1 MSENRVCVQCG
12 KVFALS
18 DSEISFYQSKNLS
31 LPKRCKTCREIN
43 KGKKPSESHEYKSY
57 SVKRPIE
64 NRKKFIFEIAF
75 ISAVFLYAISKLEFA
90 PVFLALIVCAV
101 SVSAILFLLLFGRSV
116 DIKEFDTL
124 PYKYTF
130 YDTNSMVSH
139 YVKHGIEVSSSSME
153 DYLFKANLVIVNPN
167 VLKKIQND
175 GDTAYFYP
183 PTNEFVVVA
192 KAGYIRTYY
201 KATMYYFNKQ

>member
-43 KGKKPSESHEYKSY
+43 KDKKSSESHEYKNY
-57 SVKRPIE
+57 SVKRPME
-64 NRKKFIFEIAF
+64 NRKKVIFEIIFILAF
-75 ISAVFLYAISKLEFA
+75 FLYAILKHEFIL
-90 PVFLALIVCAV
+90 FFFALMVCAV
-101 SVSAILFLLLFGRSV
+101 SVSVILFLRLFSKPV

-139 YVKHGIEVSSSSME
+139 YVKHGSEVSSSSME
-153 DYLFKANLVIVNPN
+153 DYLFKANLVIINPN
-167 VLKKIQND
+167 VLKKIQKD

>member
-43 KGKKPSESHEYKSY
+43 KGKKPNKHSEYKSY
-57 SVKRPIE
+57 SVKAPIA
-64 NRKKFIFEIAF
+64 NRKSFIFKIVF
-75 ISAVFLYAISKLEFA
+75 ISAIFLSAILNFEFIPNFSAVIVF
-90 PVFLALIVCAV
+90 AV
-101 SVSAILFLLLFGRSV
+101 SALSVLFLLLYGRNV
-116 DIKEFDTL
+116 QVEEFDTL

-139 YVKHGIEVSSSSME
+139 YVKHGNEVACNSME
-153 DYLFKANLVIVNPN
+153 DYLFKANSVIINPN
-167 VLKKIQND
+167 VLKKIQQD

-192 KAGYIRTYY
+192 KAGYIRTFF
-201 KATMYYFNKQ
+201 KANMYYFNKQ